1 MKRGFL
7 ALTALLCITG
17 MPTLQRLFAQV
28 VPGVRAMSSN
38 VLGIVKIV
46 YR

>member
-7 ALTALLCITG
+7 ALTVLSCVN
-17 MPTLQRLFAQV
+17 MSTLQRLFAQV
-28 VPGVRAMSSN
+28 VLGVKATGLN

>member
-7 ALTALLCITG
+7 ALTVLSCVTG
-17 MPTLQRLFAQV
+17 MSTFQRLFAQV
-28 VPGVRAMSSN
+28 VLGVRAMGLN
-38 VLGIVKIV
+38 VLGVVKIV